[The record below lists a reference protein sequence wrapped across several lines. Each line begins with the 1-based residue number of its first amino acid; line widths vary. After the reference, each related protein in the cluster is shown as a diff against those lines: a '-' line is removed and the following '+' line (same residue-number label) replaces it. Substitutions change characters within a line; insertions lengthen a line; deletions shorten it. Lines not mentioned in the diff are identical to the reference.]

1 LARWNEE
8 HRDLVISS
16 NIGEVSMDNAVLRV
30 DEDRCWR
37 RPYPDLNRLGAG
49 SGHLCRTHQLL
60 MGANE
65 DAVKTIVVTA
75 APTTARRTRGLR
87 SSHWTRRSRKS
98 VFPGFSHITHRKGHV
113 SEWFLSR
120 IDSYAL
126 RAMIAMMTLRKV
138 LRLPATEYVLADAML
153 AADVRY
159 RKQFRVTTA
168 SVSRDPGVQ
177 FNPALLSAD
186 HPLGTMKV
194 ALGPA

>member
-1 LARWNEE
+1 
-8 HRDLVISS
+8 
-16 NIGEVSMDNAVLRV
+16 
-30 DEDRCWR
+30 
-37 RPYPDLNRLGAG
+37 
-49 SGHLCRTHQLL
+49 
-60 MGANE
+60 
-65 DAVKTIVVTA
+65 
-75 APTTARRTRGLR
+75 
-87 SSHWTRRSRKS
+87 
-98 VFPGFSHITHRKGHV
+98 
-113 SEWFLSR
+113 
-120 IDSYAL
+120 
-126 RAMIAMMTLRKV
+126 MIAMMTLRKV